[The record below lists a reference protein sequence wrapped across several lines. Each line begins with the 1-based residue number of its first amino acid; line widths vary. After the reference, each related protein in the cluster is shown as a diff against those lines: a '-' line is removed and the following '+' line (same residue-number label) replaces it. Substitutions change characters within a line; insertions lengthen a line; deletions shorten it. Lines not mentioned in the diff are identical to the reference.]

1 MNYNDKIKY
10 LIDDI
15 ISDMAANR
23 EQYVKNPGVD
33 FTRDRKLPFEMVIKL
48 VLSMKGNTLN
58 KELYDFFGRKPEEI
72 VTSSAFIQQRDKL
85 TEDVFVDLFHRFNE
99 SMTDMKTFCGYK
111 LYAVDG
117 SDVNIAYDKDA
128 DTYVKPQMHYK
139 KNGEECRGFNQYHLN
154 AVYDLLNRVY
164 VGASLTPRPTT
175 DERKAFIDIL
185 EEMKLNGRAIFIA
198 DRGYP
203 SWNMLTHFKYKNNAD
218 YLIRVRNNENRL
230 VTELP
235 MSELDITR
243 DVVISTNQYDRDKD
257 NHFVVQTLKGKQKN
271 RTYKTNR
278 TTKPKQWDFSE
289 KENLSI
295 RIVRFKITDDTYE
308 TIFTSLPRDK
318 FSIEDVKQLYA
329 MRWGIE
335 TSFRELKYII
345 GLTNLHSKKD
355 AFVRQEIFAKLT
367 MYNFCER
374 IISSVVVIQDEGRK
388 YKYQVNYTMGMTVC
402 LDFYRA
408 LVNTDDV
415 YALILQYVEAVRPGR
430 ADQRKMK
437 PKSFV
442 CFTYRVA
449 A

>member
-1 MNYNDKIKY
+1 MKC
-10 LIDDI
+10 LINDI

-85 TEDVFVDLFHRFNE
+85 TEAVFIDLFHRFNQ
-99 SMTDMKTFCGYK
+99 SMTDMKTFRGYK

-117 SDVNIAYDKDA
+117 SDINIAYDENA
-128 DTYVKPQMHYK
+128 DTYVYNQNREYK
-139 KNGEECRGFNQYHLN
+139 GYNQYHLN
-154 AVYDLLNRVY
+154 AVYDLLNKVY
-164 VGASLTPRPTT
+164 VDAILQPKPQA
-175 DERKAFIDIL
+175 DERRAFINIL

-203 SWNMLTHFKYKNNAD
+203 SWNIFGHFKYKKNAD
-218 YLIRVRNNENRL
+218 YLMRVKNNDMSIL
-230 VTELP
+230 KSLP
-235 MSELDITR
+235 MGEFDIDKSTI
-243 DVVISTNQYDRDKD
+243 ISTHTKHY
-257 NHFVVQTLKGKQKN
+257 KQDGYTFIQVPKNKMKN
-271 RTYKTNR
+271 REYTGKTNFVA
-278 TTKPKQWDFSE
+278 WDFADEE
-289 KENLSI
+289 KLEF
-295 RIVRFKITDDTYE
+295 RIVRFKISDDTYE
-308 TIFTSLPRDK
+308 TIFTSLPRDQFPLEEIK
-318 FSIEDVKQLYA
+318 RLYA

-335 TSFRELKYII
+335 TSFRELKYIL

-355 AFVRQEIFAKLT
+355 AFVRQEIYAKLI

-374 IISSVVVIQDEGRK
+374 ITSSVVVIQDEGRK
-388 YKYQVNYTMGMTVC
+388 YKYQVNYTMAMTVC

-408 LVNTDDV
+408 LVDTDDV
-415 YALILQYVEAVRPGR
+415 HDLILKYIEAVRPGR
-430 ADQRKMK
+430 SDKRKIR

>member
-1 MNYNDKIKY
+1 
-10 LIDDI
+10 
-15 ISDMAANR
+15 MAANR

-72 VTSSAFIQQRDKL
+72 VSSSAFIQQRDKL
-85 TEDVFVDLFHRFNE
+85 TEDVFVDLFHRFNQ
-99 SMTDMKTFCGYK
+99 SMTDMKTFRGYK

-117 SDVNIAYDKDA
+117 SDINIARDEQA
-128 DTYVKPQMHYK
+128 DTYMKPQKTK
-139 KNGEECRGFNQYHLN
+139 KDGEFSKGYNQYHLN
-154 AVYDLLNRVY
+154 AVYDLLNKIY
-164 VGASLTPRPTT
+164 IDATLTPRPQM

-203 SWNMLTHFKYKNNAD
+203 SWNVFGHFKHKKNAD
-218 YLIRVRNNENRL
+218 YLMRVKDSENTL
-230 VTELP
+230 VKSLP
-235 MSELDITR
+235 MTELDITR
-243 DVVISTNQYDRDKD
+243 KIIITTKHCHKNKD
-257 NHFVVQTLKGKQKN
+257 GYLFLQVPKNKMKN
-271 RTYKTNR
+271 RAYTGGTHFKN
-278 TTKPKQWDFSE
+278 WDFGE
-289 KENLSI
+289 EEELEF

-318 FSIEDVKQLYA
+318 FSIEDIKTLYG

-335 TSFRELKYII
+335 TSFRELKYVI

-408 LVNTDDV
+408 LVATDDV
-415 YALILQYVEAVRPGR
+415 YALILQYVEAIKPGR
-430 ADQRKMK
+430 SDKRKMK
-437 PKSFV
+437 PKGFV